1 MASKNIALCLLMSLS
16 LNGVGAGVSAA
27 PEGQA
32 PAIAGQTAPTR
43 AALEECRNES
53 EANPGDAGIKFKY
66 AELLRAAGQNEE
78 ACQAYLQVTEI
89 DASNYV
95 AYHWLSQI
103 CDDQG
108 QLSEAV
114 SRLEYLM
121 QTKPKDLLLR
131 VALSEL
137 LERQGN
143 YYRASRPLIDLIF
156 ADGVP
161 PAYAKKVND
170 RIRFLQARAKEVQVK
185 RKASEIKLGHNE
197 VDLPLPGESLEKG
210 LYATRPDDSGSDSE
224 FGNTRLHH

>member
-1 MASKNIALCLLMSLS
+1 MALSLS
-16 LNGVGAGVSAA
+16 AGAARVSAA
-27 PEGQA
+27 PDGTVKQV
-32 PAIAGQTAPTR
+32 APTQ
-43 AALEECRNES
+43 ASLEECRNES
-53 EANPGDAGIKFKY
+53 EANPGDAKIKFKY

-103 CDDQG
+103 CDDQA

-161 PAYAKKVND
+161 PEYAKKVDD
-170 RIRFLQARAKEVQVK
+170 RIRFLQAKAKEVQVK

-210 LYATRPDDSGSDSE
+210 LYASRPDNSGSDSE